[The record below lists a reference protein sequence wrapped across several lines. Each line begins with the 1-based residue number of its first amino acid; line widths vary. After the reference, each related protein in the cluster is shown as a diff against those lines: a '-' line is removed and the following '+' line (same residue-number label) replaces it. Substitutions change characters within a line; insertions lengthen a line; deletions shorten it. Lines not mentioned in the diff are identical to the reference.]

1 MNNDLKNTNVISRTS
16 DRSKFARNLG
26 CMNEDQTFVTEK
38 SVGYD
43 HRIPGIGDGK
53 VGIDGES
60 EVAGSEIGRQWPN
73 VSERVIQ
80 GRR

>member
-1 MNNDLKNTNVISRTS
+1 MNNDLKDTNVISRTS
-16 DRSKFARNLG
+16 DRSKFATNLG
-26 CMNEDQTFVTEK
+26 CMKMFVTEK